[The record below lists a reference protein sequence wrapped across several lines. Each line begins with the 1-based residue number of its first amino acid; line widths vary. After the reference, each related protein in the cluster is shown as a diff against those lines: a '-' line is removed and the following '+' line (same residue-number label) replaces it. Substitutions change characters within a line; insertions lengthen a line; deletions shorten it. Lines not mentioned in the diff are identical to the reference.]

1 MKWEFKGKITHCIL
15 TAVIGLGLA
24 GFIYYKQHYTWTNDA
39 LIDGYAVDSSANV
52 TEKVINLFVEEGD
65 EVKKGQ
71 LIAVLRNNV
80 PLAQKDEALAKVE
93 AAKQDVF
100 LKESSYL
107 KIRNDYERALKGIQD
122 RIITAQD
129 FDHKEKDYF
138 IAEAALELSKANLD
152 VAIKE
157 LKTIDAKLLHYEILA
172 DQDGIIAKRWVWPGD
187 VVLEGQSLYTIY
199 DLKNIWILANIE
211 ERSLRK
217 VRLGSKVKIHID
229 AYPWHLFDGTVF
241 SINGAS
247 AAKFTLIPQNNAT
260 GNYTKVEQRVPIKIS
275 IDIPDDFPKEK
286 PLYLFPGMSAEVFIE
301 INS

>member
-1 MKWEFKGKITHCIL
+1 MADRLRKRHAYIIVSFIATFSL
-15 TAVIGLGLA
+15 IGL
-24 GFIYYKQHYTWTNDA
+24 IYYKLHYTWTNDA

-52 TEKVINLFVEEGD
+52 TEKVIDLYAEEGD
-65 EVKKGQ
+65 EVRKGQ
-71 LIAVLRNNV
+71 LLAVLRNNV
-80 PLAQKDEALAKVE
+80 PLAQKEEAIAKVE

-129 FDHKEKDYF
+129 FDHKEKDFY
-138 IAEAALELSKANLD
+138 IAEAALELSKANLA
-152 VAIKE
+152 VAQKE
-157 LKTIDAKLLHYEILA
+157 LKTIDARLLHYQIIA
-172 DQDGIIAKRWVWPGD
+172 DQDGIVAKRWVWPGD

-199 DLKNIWILANIE
+199 DLKNIWILANLE
-211 ERSLRK
+211 ERKLRK

-229 AYPWHLFDGTVF
+229 AYPWQLFDGTVI

-247 AAKFTLIPQNNAT
+247 AAKFTLVPQNNAT

-275 IDIPDDFPKEK
+275 IDVPQDYPKEK

-301 INS
+301 IGS

>member
-1 MKWEFKGKITHCIL
+1 MGKTISKMQWLALFFGTLICL
-15 TAVIGLGLA
+15 FVIG
-24 GFIYYKQHYTWTNDA
+24 YYRLHYTWTNDA

-52 TEKVINLFVEEGD
+52 TEKIMNLYADEGD

-71 LIAVLRNNV
+71 LLAVLRNNI
-80 PLAQKDEALAKVE
+80 PLAQKEEALAKVE

-122 RIITAQD
+122 RIITAQE
-129 FDHKEKDYF
+129 FDHKEKDFY
-138 IAEAALELSKANLD
+138 ISEASLELARANLD
-152 VAIKE
+152 VAQKE
-157 LKTIDAKLLHYEILA
+157 LKTIDARLLHYQIIA

-199 DLKNIWILANIE
+199 DLKNVWILANIE
-211 ERSLRK
+211 ERKLRNI
-217 VRLGSKVKIHID
+217 RLGSKVKIHID
-229 AYPWHLFDGTVF
+229 AYPWRLFDGTVF

-247 AAKFTLIPQNNAT
+247 AAKFTLVPQNNAT
-260 GNYTKVEQRVPIKIS
+260 GNYTKVEQRVPIRIS
-275 IDIPDDFPKEK
+275 IDIPKDAPQDK

-301 INS
+301 LAR

>member
-1 MKWEFKGKITHCIL
+1 MAERSRKKLIYCIF
-15 TAVIGLGLA
+15 
-24 GFIYYKQHYTWTNDA
+24 FIFGTLSISGIVYYKLHYTWTNDA

-52 TEKVINLFVEEGD
+52 TEKVIDLFAEEGD
-65 EVKKGQ
+65 EVRKGQ
-71 LIAVLRNNV
+71 LLAVLRNNV
-80 PLAQKDEALAKVE
+80 PLAQKDEAIAKVE

-122 RIITAQD
+122 RIITAED
-129 FDHKEKDYF
+129 FDHKEKDYY
-138 IAEAALELSKANLD
+138 IAEAALELSKANLE
-152 VAIKE
+152 VAQKE
-157 LKTIDAKLLHYEILA
+157 LKTIDARLLHYQIIA
-172 DQDGIIAKRWVWPGD
+172 DQDGIVAKRWVWPGD

-199 DLKNIWILANIE
+199 DLKNIWILANLE
-211 ERSLRK
+211 ERRLRK

-229 AYPWHLFDGTVF
+229 AYPWQFFNGTVF

-260 GNYTKVEQRVPIKIS
+260 GNYTKVEQRVPVKIS
-275 IDIPDDFPKEK
+275 IDIPKDYPKDK

-301 INS
+301 I

>member
-1 MKWEFKGKITHCIL
+1 MADRSRKKLLYTIL
-15 TAVIGLGLA
+15 SVFATLGMSVL
-24 GFIYYKQHYTWTNDA
+24 IYYKMHYTWTNDA

-52 TEKVINLFVEEGD
+52 TEKVMDLFVEEGD

-71 LIAVLRNNV
+71 LLANLRTNI
-80 PLAQKDEALAKVE
+80 PLAQKEEALAKID
-93 AAKQDVF
+93 AARQDVF
-100 LKESSYL
+100 LKESNYL

-122 RIITAQD
+122 RIITAQE
-129 FDHKEKDYF
+129 FDHKEKDFF
-138 IAEAALELSKANLD
+138 IAEAALELSKANLE
-152 VAIKE
+152 VAQKE
-157 LKTIDAKLLHYEILA
+157 LKTIDARLLHYQVIA

-187 VVLEGQSLYTIY
+187 VVLQGQSLFTIY
-199 DLKNIWILANIE
+199 DLKNIWILANLQ

-229 AYPWHLFDGTVF
+229 AYPWQLFDGTVF

-247 AAKFTLIPQNNAT
+247 AAKFTLVPQNNAT

-275 IDIPDDFPKEK
+275 IDIPQNYPKDK

-301 INS
+301 IGS